1 MNINDYASV
10 MVINTSQ
17 EAPESRPGRR
27 WYNWSIHI
35 ETNPENVIEGI
46 KKVIYHLHPS
56 FRDKEVP
63 IDNSASGF
71 KLDGKGWGEFTI
83 TLDLLSNTGKTVTLA
98 HDLTLRGRGESIHK
112 VPIDL
117 LI

>member
-1 MNINDYASV
+1 MSINGYATV
-10 MVINTSQ
+10 MIINTSQ

-35 ETNPENVIEGI
+35 ETKPENAIEVI

-56 FRDKEVP
+56 FRDKEVH
-63 IDNSASGF
+63 IDNRASGF

-83 TLDLLSNTGKTVTLA
+83 TLDLISNTGKRVTLT
-98 HDLTLRGRGESIHK
+98 HDLSIRGRKESIHK
-112 VPIDL
+112 VPIDHL
-117 LI
+117 